1 MGLQTTSFK
10 IARYILFA
18 LVLILCAWIIIY
30 TLVSKEEGNTM
41 NINDENVIRVTNNQN
56 PCEQNINNSISQMW
70 AYNFENVPQKYLSMI
85 DAYVNEEI
93 TTRETGYC
101 NNVKFTCTPGQIRKD
116 CDPCAAGSARQF
128 AMDKQIAD
136 TIAQECK

>member
-41 NINDENVIRVTNNQN
+41 NINDENVIRVTNNQT

-70 AYNFENVPQKYLSMI
+70 TYNFENVPH
-85 DAYVNEEI
+85 
-93 TTRETGYC
+93 
-101 NNVKFTCTPGQIRKD
+101 
-116 CDPCAAGSARQF
+116 
-128 AMDKQIAD
+128 
-136 TIAQECK
+136 